1 MLLAQNGVH
10 GAMAG
15 YTGFSVGLVVRSL
28 GTYYSIFISDDTKPE
43 IESDYS
49 LFIVI

>member
-15 YTGFSVGLVVRSL
+15 YTGFSVGLVVRYRVYHCI
-28 GTYYSIFISDDTKPE
+28 G
-43 IESDYS
+43 
-49 LFIVI
+49 VI

>member
-15 YTGFSVGLVVRSL
+15 YTGFSVGLVVR
-28 GTYYSIFISDDTKPE
+28 YQ
-43 IESDYS
+43 DYHWHH
-49 LFIVI
+49 LIGPHCTAAQCPFP